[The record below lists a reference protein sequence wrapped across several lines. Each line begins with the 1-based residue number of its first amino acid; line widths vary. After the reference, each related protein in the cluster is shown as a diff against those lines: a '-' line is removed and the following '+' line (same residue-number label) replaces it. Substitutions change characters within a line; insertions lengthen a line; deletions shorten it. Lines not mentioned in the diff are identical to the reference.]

1 MAIKLNTGKIAFEI
15 NFDGNDKD
23 YIYFNPNDPDLA
35 IRLMASKDRI
45 NERIEKMNFDDVAVN
60 EKGEIANVDITNLS
74 IEDAEKVES
83 QAKRNAQ
90 ILEESKKIICEE
102 LNTAFDSDV
111 SSVVFKHCSPFAV
124 VNGERFIVQF
134 LTAMIPEVKRIITK
148 SNAEAEKKMAKHL
161 DKYRK

>member
-45 NERIEKMNFDDVAVN
+45 TERIENMNFGDVEVAN
-60 EKGEIANVDITNLS
+60 NGEVAEVDITNLS
-74 IEDAEKVES
+74 IDDAQKVEA
-83 QAKRNAQ
+83 QAKRNAE
-90 ILEESKKIICEE
+90 ILNETKKIICEE
-102 LNTAFDSDV
+102 LDTAFDSDV

-134 LTAMIPEVKRIITK
+134 LTAMIPEIKRIIAK
-148 SNAEAEKKMAKHL
+148 SNAEVEKKMAKHL
-161 DKYRK
+161 DKYKK